1 MKPNFLRSFHVNMWG
16 DNPIYLASYQCNE
29 KIQMAKGWL
38 KKYLPS
44 ESDIHSNRALRIFG
58 RLLTRPSLWHLNR
71 HGVARGVAI
80 GLVTGLIP
88 GPFQIL
94 SAAALAIPCRANLAV
109 AALTTF
115 YTNPITFVPLY
126 ILAYKIGA
134 LTTGTT
140 APPPP
145 LAEFKAM
152 GLLDMIKQAFLWIYS
167 LGDTLLIG
175 LAIQSAVFA
184 LVGYFAV
191 QFGWRWMVTRK
202 WNRRRAL
209 RGARK

>member
-1 MKPNFLRSFHVNMWG
+1 MSN
-16 DNPIYLASYQCNE
+16 
-29 KIQMAKGWL
+29 GWL

-44 ESDIHSNRALRIFG
+44 AADINSNRALRIFG

-71 HGVARGVAI
+71 HGVARGVAS

-94 SAAALAIPCRANLAV
+94 GAAALAIGCRANLAV

-126 ILAYKIGA
+126 ILAYKVGA
-134 LTTGTT
+134 FATGAT

-145 LAEFKAM
+145 IAEFKAL
-152 GLLDMIKQAFLWIYS
+152 GVFDMIKQACLWVYS

-175 LAIQSAVFA
+175 LAIQSTIFA

-191 QFGWRWMVTRK
+191 QFGWRWVVRRK
-202 WNRRRAL
+202 WIRRKEQRV
-209 RGARK
+209 ARPANS

>member
-1 MKPNFLRSFHVNMWG
+1 
-16 DNPIYLASYQCNE
+16 
-29 KIQMAKGWL
+29 MAKGWL

-44 ESDIHSNRALRIFG
+44 EADINGNRVLRIFG

-80 GLVTGLIP
+80 GLITGLIP

-94 SAAALAIPCRANLAV
+94 GAAAFAIGLRANLAV

-126 ILAYKIGA
+126 ILAYNIGA
-134 LTTGTT
+134 LATGTT

-145 LAEFKAM
+145 IAEFKAL
-152 GLLDMIKQAFLWIYS
+152 GVFDMIKQAFLWVYS

-175 LAIQSAVFA
+175 LAIQSSLFA
-184 LVGYFAV
+184 LIGYLAV
-191 QFGWRWMVTRK
+191 QWGWRWVVTRK
-202 WNRRRAL
+202 WNRRKEL
-209 RGARK
+209 RLARQTNS

>member
-1 MKPNFLRSFHVNMWG
+1 
-16 DNPIYLASYQCNE
+16 
-29 KIQMAKGWL
+29 MAKGWL

-44 ESDIHSNRALRIFG
+44 EADVNSNRALRIFG

-94 SAAALAIPCRANLAV
+94 SAAALAIGCRANLAV

-134 LTTGTT
+134 LATGIT

-145 LAEFKAM
+145 IAEFKALGVIAM
-152 GLLDMIKQAFLWIYS
+152 LKQAFLWIYS

-175 LAIQSAVFA
+175 LAIQSTLFA
-184 LVGYFAV
+184 LVGYLTV
-191 QFGWRWMVTRK
+191 QFGWRWVVTRK
-202 WNRRRAL
+202 WNRRKAL
-209 RGARK
+209 RSGRPANSHPL

>member
-1 MKPNFLRSFHVNMWG
+1 
-16 DNPIYLASYQCNE
+16 
-29 KIQMAKGWL
+29 MAKGWL

-44 ESDIHSNRALRIFG
+44 EADINGNRALRIFG
-58 RLLTRPSLWHLNR
+58 GLLTRPSLWHLNR
-71 HGVARGVAI
+71 HSVARGVAI

-94 SAAALAIPCRANLAV
+94 SAAAFAIGLRANLAV

-134 LTTGTT
+134 LATGTT
-140 APPPP
+140 APPPSI
-145 LAEFKAM
+145 AEFKAL
-152 GLLDMIKQAFLWIYS
+152 GLLDMIKQAFLWVYS

-175 LAIQSAVFA
+175 LAIQSTVFA
-184 LVGYFAV
+184 AVGYFAV
-191 QFGWRWMVTRK
+191 QLGWRWVVTRK
-202 WNRRRAL
+202 WNRRKKL
-209 RGARK
+209 RLGRQMVT